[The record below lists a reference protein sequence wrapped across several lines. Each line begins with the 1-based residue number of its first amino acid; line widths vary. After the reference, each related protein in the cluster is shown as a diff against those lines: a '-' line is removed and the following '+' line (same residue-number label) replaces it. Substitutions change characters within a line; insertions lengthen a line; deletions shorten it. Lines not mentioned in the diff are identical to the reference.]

1 MNRVICVAPHPDDEI
16 LGCGAT
22 IAKHVEQLDEVFV
35 IIATNASIGAPELFS
50 SDSINKTRLEATDAH
65 KFLGVE
71 KTFFLDFPAPALN
84 AYPEYKISLKFVEI
98 FRKIQPTHLYLPH
111 PGDLHQDHK
120 AVYRAGIVAARP
132 LDNFLIRSIYTYE
145 TLSETEWAPMNE
157 IGFRPNRFVNISNFL
172 DKKIEAMRYFKSQL
186 KEFPNTRSIESI
198 RALARFR
205 GGTIG
210 VNYAEAFHVERE
222 IIL

>member
-1 MNRVICVAPHPDDEI
+1 MNRVIVIAPHADDEI

-22 IAKHVEQLDEVFV
+22 IAKHVEQSDEVFV
-35 IIATNASIGAPELFS
+35 IIVTNASIGAPELFS
-50 SDSINKTRLEATDAH
+50 RNSVNETRLEATNAH
-65 KFLGVE
+65 EFLGIK

-84 AYPEYKISLKFVEI
+84 AYPEYKISLAFVDI
-98 FRKIQPTHLYLPH
+98 FRKIQPTHLFLPH
-111 PGDLHQDHK
+111 PGDLNQDHK

-132 LDNFLIRSIYTYE
+132 LDNILIRSIYTYE

-157 IGFRPNRFVNISNFL
+157 IGFRPNCFVDTSRFL
-172 DKKIEAMRYFKSQL
+172 KRKIEAMRYFKSQL

-198 RALARFR
+198 EALARFR

-210 VNYAEAFHVERE
+210 VNYAEAFHVERK